1 MWTNN
6 VAVGWQACW
15 HVLTDTITYILEFS
29 ITQSHSDIW
38 AQCLQMVSMRHNRAK
53 PNLGCSPV
61 CFLAVLEPWAVSGT
75 GGMSQDTYFSHV
87 CQILAAFV
95 EWKYLKAIFI
105 SMFLKTFFRKLCVSQ
120 PMTTSN
126 IHHGSYQMI
135 GTTNKNQRH
144 KYGVFVSLRDLN
156 CFW

>member
-1 MWTNN
+1 MTSM
-6 VAVGWQACW
+6 
-15 HVLTDTITYILEFS
+15 LTCFDRHNHLYFGVQHHR

-38 AQCLQMVSMRHNRAK
+38 AQCLQMVSMRHNREK

-105 SMFLKTFFRKLCVSQ
+105 SMFLKTFSGSCVS
-120 PMTTSN
+120 
-126 IHHGSYQMI
+126 
-135 GTTNKNQRH
+135 
-144 KYGVFVSLRDLN
+144 VSLWQLQIYTMGHIGWLGRQIRTRDTNMVFLYL
-156 CFW
+156 